1 MSAFNKKMTEHAK
14 KQDNMIY
21 IENDSIFLI
30 RNKGKIKTLSD
41 NQKQREF
48 ITKRAT

>member
-30 RNKGKIKTLSD
+30 RNKGKIKSFCAD
-41 NQKQREF
+41 AWGHAQ
-48 ITKRAT
+48 